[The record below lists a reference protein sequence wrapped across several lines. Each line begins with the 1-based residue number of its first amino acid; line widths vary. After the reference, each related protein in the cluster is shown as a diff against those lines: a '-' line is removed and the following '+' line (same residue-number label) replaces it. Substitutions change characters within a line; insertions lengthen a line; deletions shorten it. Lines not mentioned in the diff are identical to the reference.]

1 MVDLSIVIPSYNE
14 EKNID
19 QLYNRLDEVL
29 TTVTNKYEIIFI
41 NDGSKDDTL
50 NKIKSLCG
58 RDSKVKLIDF
68 SRNFGHEMAN
78 TAGLNYA
85 RGKAVVVMDADLQDP
100 PELIRDMYCKYLEGY
115 DLVYAK
121 RKERQKETLIKKTTS
136 KLFYRF
142 LRYFSDIEIPLD
154 TGDYRLMSRRVVDE
168 FNKLKEHNRFFR
180 GLTHWVGFN
189 VTYVEFDR
197 LPRNAG
203 ETNYNFGKLIKLAI
217 DAVLSFSY
225 KPLRIFN
232 IIGFTMALFS
242 FASIIY
248 WIIFK
253 ITTGKPVAGW
263 TSLVT
268 IILLCSGIIMMQISI
283 IGEYISRV
291 YEDVKNRPLFIINKT
306 IGINEE
312 IALNSDIKVK
322 EAENANKKTKG

>member
-1 MVDLSIVIPSYNE
+1 MLDLSIVVPSYNE

-19 QLYNRLDEVL
+19 YLYNRLHDIL
-29 TTVTNKYEIIFI
+29 ITITDKYEIIFV
-41 NDGSKDDTL
+41 NDGSKDNTL
-50 NKIKSLCG
+50 DKMKNLCSK
-58 RDSKVKLIDF
+58 DSRVKLIDF

-85 RGKAVVVMDADLQDP
+85 SGNAVVIMDADLQDP
-100 PELIRDMYCKYLEGY
+100 PELIKDMYYKYLEGY

-121 RKERQKETLIKKTTS
+121 RINRQKETLMKKTTS

-142 LRYFSDIEIPLD
+142 LRYFSDTEIPLD
-154 TGDYRLMSRRVVDE
+154 TGDYRLMSRRVVNE

-203 ETNYNFGKLIKLAI
+203 ETNYNFTQLIKLAL

-232 IIGFTMALFS
+232 TIGFTMALFS
-242 FASIIY
+242 FISIIY
-248 WIIFK
+248 WVTFK

-268 IILLCSGIIMMQISI
+268 IILLCSGVIMMQISI
-283 IGEYISRV
+283 IGEYIARI
-291 YEDVKNRPLFIINKT
+291 YEEVKNRPLFIINRT
-306 IGINEE
+306 IGIDEKTE
-312 IALNSDIKVK
+312 LNNDIKIK
-322 EAENANKKTKG
+322 KAENINEKI

>member
-1 MVDLSIVIPSYNE
+1 MIDLSIVIPSYNE

-19 QLYNRLDEVL
+19 LLYSRLKDIL
-29 TTVTNKYEIIFI
+29 PTVTDKYEIIFV
-41 NDGSKDDTL
+41 NDGSKDNTL
-50 NKIKSLCG
+50 NKIKSLCD
-58 RDSKVKLIDF
+58 RDMKVKLIDF

-85 RGKAVVVMDADLQDP
+85 CGNAVIIMDADLQDP
-100 PELIRDMYCKYLEGY
+100 PELIKDMYSKYLQGY

-121 RKERQKETLIKKTTS
+121 RNERRKETLIKKTTS

-197 LPRNAG
+197 LARNAG
-203 ETNYNFGKLIKLAI
+203 ETNYNFTKLIKLAI

-232 IIGFTMALFS
+232 VIGFTMALFS
-242 FASIIY
+242 FISMIY
-248 WIIFK
+248 WVILK
-253 ITTGKPVAGW
+253 ITTGNPVAGW

-268 IILLCSGIIMMQISI
+268 IILLCSGVIMMQISI
-283 IGEYISRV
+283 IGEYLARV
-291 YEDVKNRPLFIINKT
+291 YEEVKNRPLFIINKT
-306 IGINEE
+306 IGINEKVE
-312 IALNSDIKVK
+312 LNNDIKAK
-322 EAENANKKTKG
+322 EAENVSKKI